1 MTRRAWVRQIMGMPI
16 SLHLRGSDLDGAAVE
31 AAVSDVFG
39 VFEEADQTFST
50 FRDDSEVNRIR
61 RGELMLVDAD
71 PVVRQVHELCG
82 HATDLTSGSFTAQ
95 LPDSQGAIGFDP
107 TGIVKGWAA
116 ERAAAQLAAKL
127 PNAFCLNVG
136 GDVVLGGED
145 GLEWRVGIED
155 PRDRARIAQ
164 VVTLAQGG
172 VATSGAAARGA
183 HLYDPVTETFVE
195 RPGSVTVVGPSLLWA
210 DVWATALFVGPRI
223 LHGRFSAVAS
233 DYRMILV

>member
-16 SLHLRGSDLDGAAVE
+16 SLHLRGSDLNGAAVE

-50 FRDDSEVNRIR
+50 FRDDSEVNQIR

-82 HATDLTSGSFTAQ
+82 QATDLTSGSFTAQ
-95 LPDSQGAIGFDP
+95 LPDAQGVIGFDP

-116 ERAAAQLAAKL
+116 ERAAAQLTAKL
-127 PNAFCLNVG
+127 PDAFCLNVG

-145 GLEWRVGIED
+145 GLGWRVGIED
-155 PRDRARIAQ
+155 PRDRTRIAQ

-210 DVWATALFVGPRI
+210 DVWATALFVGPRV
-223 LHGRFSAVAS
+223 LHDRFSAVAG
-233 DYRMILV
+233 DYRMISV